1 VGAWDETARVYG
13 RGFVPLVLAALA
25 PAFASPLLGD
35 VAARRVS
42 LAAYVAVLALALV
55 GPLALVLVAE
65 RVRVGAPAEVG
76 QAYLGALRRAPRLVA
91 AGVILFVLLLVPL
104 AVVSSLFARGGDLT
118 GLRFAMFLAAIFV
131 LVYRFLLIVP
141 AIAIGRCGAWAAIG
155 RSWSL
160 VKCARLRFVP
170 FAALIVSAEA
180 VPGAIE
186 DARPSGAMWLL
197 ISGGVAAAVMPL
209 GSVAMCVSYDR
220 LTEKA
225 AREELS
231 WLPPDELEQ
240 FAAATE
246 RRGAGTEPES
256 GWRPTWIHLLLVPL
270 LISVPGLLT
279 GQSWGDVL
287 FFVSL
292 PFLLAF
298 FLCRGIARV
307 LADD

>member
-1 VGAWDETARVYG
+1 
-13 RGFVPLVLAALA
+13 
-25 PAFASPLLGD
+25 
-35 VAARRVS
+35 VS

-91 AGVILFVLLLVPL
+91 AGVILLVLLLVPL

-246 RRGAGTEPES
+246 RRGAGAEPES